1 VMRSTSIRSA
11 VVTFAAGTLMA
22 GCAPV
27 TPAQV
32 TPVQSMDPQDAVTV
46 LVTAT
51 GCGTDHVTLAVDPWE
66 ARVRRGQEVQWP
78 VPAEADSMRIVPKEE
93 WPFPAPPAT
102 ALRRGV
108 VQSGTL
114 QASTAV
120 ERRYRYSAV
129 LYCGARV
136 IDLDPVVLQDPD

>member
-1 VMRSTSIRSA
+1 MRSTSIRSA
-11 VVTFAAGTLMA
+11 VITVAAGTLMV
-22 GCAPV
+22 GCVPGPPMQYVEAR
-27 TPAQV
+27 A
-32 TPVQSMDPQDAVTV
+32 AVTV

-66 ARVRRGQEVQWP
+66 VRVRRGQEVQWP

>member
-11 VVTFAAGTLMA
+11 VVTVAAGTLMA
-22 GCAPV
+22 GCASV
-27 TPAQV
+27 TPIQV
-32 TPVQSMDPQDAVTV
+32 TPVQSMDQNAVTV
-46 LVTAT
+46 VVTAT

-66 ARVRRGQEVQWP
+66 ARVRRGQEVRWP

-102 ALRRGV
+102 APRRGM

-114 QASTAV
+114 QASTGV

>member
-1 VMRSTSIRSA
+1 MRSTSIRSA
-11 VVTFAAGTLMA
+11 VVTVAAGTLMA
-22 GCAPV
+22 GCVPV
-27 TPAQV
+27 TP
-32 TPVQSMDPQDAVTV
+32 TQSLAPQAVVTV

-93 WPFPAPPAT
+93 WPFPALPAT
-102 ALRRGV
+102 APRRGV

-114 QASTAV
+114 QATTAV

-136 IDLDPVVLQDPD
+136 IDLDPVIIEDPD

>member
-11 VVTFAAGTLMA
+11 VVTVAAGTLMA
-22 GCAPV
+22 GCVP
-27 TPAQV
+27 V
-32 TPVQSMDPQDAVTV
+32 TPVQSMAPQDAVTV

-66 ARVRRGQEVQWP
+66 ARVRRGQAVHWP

-93 WPFPAPPAT
+93 WPFPTLPAPAT
-102 ALRRGV
+102 RRGV
-108 VQSGTL
+108 VQSGIL
-114 QASTAV
+114 QASTVV

-136 IDLDPVVLQDPD
+136 IDLDPVILQDPD

>member
-1 VMRSTSIRSA
+1 MRSTSIRSA
-11 VVTFAAGTLMA
+11 VVTIAAGTLMA
-22 GCAPV
+22 GCVPD
-27 TPAQV
+27 TSIQSGAQEA
-32 TPVQSMDPQDAVTV
+32 AVTV

-93 WPFPAPPAT
+93 WPFPALPAPAT
-102 ALRRGV
+102 RRGV
-108 VQSGTL
+108 VRSDTLRAGTP
-114 QASTAV
+114 V
-120 ERRYRYSAV
+120 GRPYGYNVV

-136 IDLDPVVLQDPD
+136 IDLDPVVIRDPD